1 MQIVD
6 LIMQILISLVIVIPL
21 VVSLIKYVK
30 KAIEEKNWTNLLKLV
45 LSLCAA
51 AEDKFSSGADKKEW
65 VMAMVKA
72 SADTINYNISEAE
85 LSKLIDDLIELTN
98 KVNIA

>member
-6 LIMQILISLVIVIPL
+6 LIVQILISLVVVIPL
-21 VVSLIKYVK
+21 VVALVKYIK
-30 KAIEEKNWTNLLKLV
+30 KAIREKNWTNLLKLV

-51 AEDKFSSGADKKEW
+51 AENKFSSGADKKEW

-72 SADTINYNISEAE
+72 SADTINYSISEAE

>member
-1 MQIVD
+1 MQVVD
-6 LIMQILISLVIVIPL
+6 LIVQILISLVVVIPL

-30 KAIEEKNWTNLLKLV
+30 KAIEEKNWNNLLKLV
-45 LSLCAA
+45 LSLCAV

>member
-6 LIMQILISLVIVIPL
+6 LIVKILVSLIVVVPL
-21 VVSLIKYVK
+21 VVALVKYIK
-30 KAIEEKNWTNLLKLV
+30 KAIEEKNWNNLLKLV
-45 LSLCAA
+45 LSLCSA
-51 AEDKFSSGADKKEW
+51 AEDKFSSGADRKEW

-85 LSKLIDDLIELTN
+85 LSKLIDDLIDLTN